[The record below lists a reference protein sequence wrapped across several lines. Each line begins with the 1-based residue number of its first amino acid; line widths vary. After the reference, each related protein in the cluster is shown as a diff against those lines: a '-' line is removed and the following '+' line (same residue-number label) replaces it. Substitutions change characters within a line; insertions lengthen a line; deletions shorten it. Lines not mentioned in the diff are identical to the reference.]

1 MISLRQQGIWFAP
14 FPVSPSGGKR
24 GAPPPPLRYGS
35 GKAPAQSRTLI
46 SVLGRQGKGLHF
58 YLAGLRPVRESSNC
72 SYKPDK
78 SLANKSGHLD
88 VLRTKARQLALYAL
102 VLESFPDQKNI
113 GGIVFHEH
121 DAGSS

>member
-46 SVLGRQGKGLHF
+46 SVLGPQGKGLHF
-58 YLAGLRPVRESSNC
+58 YLTGLRPGRESSTVDTNRT
-72 SYKPDK
+72 
-78 SLANKSGHLD
+78 NHLLIKAD
-88 VLRTKARQLALYAL
+88 ILTCYEQGDTGRSVRVLPATG
-102 VLESFPDQKNI
+102 S
-113 GGIVFHEH
+113 
-121 DAGSS
+121 AGSDFHSSGEFGPLE

>member
-1 MISLRQQGIWFAP
+1 MISLRQQGIWFSP

-58 YLAGLRPVRESSNC
+58 YLPGLRPVRESSTVDTNRT
-72 SYKPDK
+72 
-78 SLANKSGHLD
+78 NHL
-88 VLRTKARQLALYAL
+88 LIKADILTCY
-102 VLESFPDQKNI
+102 
-113 GGIVFHEH
+113 EH
-121 DAGSS
+121 RFFARFFARCP

>member
-46 SVLGRQGKGLHF
+46 SVLGRQGRGLPF
-58 YLAGLRPVRESSNC
+58 NGAGLRLAPESSTLDTNRTNHLLIKADILTC
-72 SYKPDK
+72 YEQSIAGGFRQGK
-78 SLANKSGHLD
+78 S
-88 VLRTKARQLALYAL
+88 
-102 VLESFPDQKNI
+102 
-113 GGIVFHEH
+113 
-121 DAGSS
+121 